1 MHVFAVFTVPDVRV
15 GLVVAGDRFF
25 AKPFQIGENI
35 PVGRAMQPLVEKS
48 LCTGQNGRTV
58 NVVLDFAKGAV
69 ADSDR
74 PLAVVAGQCGGDPFF
89 QFGIAVN
96 AVDRL

>member
-1 MHVFAVFTVPDVRV
+1 MHAFSVFTVPDVRV
-15 GLVVAGDRFF
+15 GLVVAGDRLF

-35 PVGRAMQPLVEKS
+35 PVGRAMQPLVEKG

-69 ADSDR
+69 AD
-74 PLAVVAGQCGGDPFF
+74 L
-89 QFGIAVN
+89 
-96 AVDRL
+96 L